1 MNSQFITESH
11 SMEKHK
17 TNFMPLPYPQ
27 SGQSAQRYFVRH
39 GINKSA
45 WAAAMGIERTTMEH
59 LLSGS
64 LKGRRGAAHD
74 AAIKLGLKEQP
85 NE

>member
-1 MNSQFITESH
+1 MRPQKIDY
-11 SMEKHK
+11 K
-17 TNFMPLPYPQ
+17 PLPYPQ
-27 SGQSAQRYFVRH
+27 SGQSAQHYFLRH

-59 LLSGS
+59 LLSGT
-64 LKGRRGAAHD
+64 LKGKRGAAHE

-85 NE
+85 DGK